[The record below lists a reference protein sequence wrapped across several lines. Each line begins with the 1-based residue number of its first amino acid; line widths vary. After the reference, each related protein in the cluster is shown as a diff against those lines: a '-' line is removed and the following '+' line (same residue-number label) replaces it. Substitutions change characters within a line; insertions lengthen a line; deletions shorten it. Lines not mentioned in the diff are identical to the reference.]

1 VILRGLATG
10 SLTLLLS
17 LLIGSNGWAGE
28 DSTTRP
34 SEQPQQAFSLQEAL
48 KLPDWLRFSI
58 SYTAEPM
65 ANPLGGAAQSSAWIQ
80 DTSLDLQ
87 LGTGLSRAVQDWNEP
102 DHWHINANINHVAG
116 DVSYGTRIGAFL
128 APQTLS
134 YPAGFYPTELS
145 LERSAGEGWIGVRAG
160 VIPINGDF
168 DGTLLSAPIL
178 NNYVHSALNNTY
190 NIFAGNLPISP
201 FSSLAARL
209 DIHPHKDVDVYYGW
223 FDLTTAIPIIQAFG
237 APVNITPTKVGD
249 AHILQLNYSPKRSQP
264 AGSVLPGELFSIG
277 GFTTDYQGEGLFGS
291 ATWKSGLP
299 LGLDDRVWIGGAY
312 SPEFDLNQAPSFL
325 GGGLVIQGVFPKR
338 PQDLLILGGGHAGLS
353 AAAPPGYPNQPYEGV
368 LELGYRLQLNPNL
381 NLQPTLQWIFN
392 PSGRDIPT
400 PGILTT
406 SVQIS
411 LNL

>member
-1 VILRGLATG
+1 MILRGLATG

-17 LLIGSNGWAGE
+17 LLLGGNGWASE

-48 KLPDWLRFSI
+48 KLPDWLLFSI

-87 LGTGLSRAVQDWNEP
+87 LGTGLNREIQDWNEQ

-168 DGTLLSAPIL
+168 DG
-178 NNYVHSALNNTY
+178 
-190 NIFAGNLPISP
+190 
-201 FSSLAARL
+201 
-209 DIHPHKDVDVYYGW
+209 
-223 FDLTTAIPIIQAFG
+223 
-237 APVNITPTKVGD
+237 
-249 AHILQLNYSPKRSQP
+249 
-264 AGSVLPGELFSIG
+264 
-277 GFTTDYQGEGLFGS
+277 
-291 ATWKSGLP
+291 
-299 LGLDDRVWIGGAY
+299 
-312 SPEFDLNQAPSFL
+312 
-325 GGGLVIQGVFPKR
+325 
-338 PQDLLILGGGHAGLS
+338 
-353 AAAPPGYPNQPYEGV
+353 
-368 LELGYRLQLNPNL
+368 
-381 NLQPTLQWIFN
+381 
-392 PSGRDIPT
+392 
-400 PGILTT
+400 
-406 SVQIS
+406 
-411 LNL
+411 

>member
-1 VILRGLATG
+1 MILRGLATR

-17 LLIGSNGWAGE
+17 LLLGGNGLASE

-48 KLPDWLRFSI
+48 KLPDWLLFSI

-80 DTSLDLQ
+80 DTSPDLQ
-87 LGTGLSRAVQDWNEP
+87 LGTGLNREIQDWNEQ

-128 APQTLS
+128 FPQTLA

-168 DGTLLSAPIL
+168 DVTLLSAPIL

-209 DIHPHKDVDVYYGW
+209 DIHPHKEVDVYYGW

-237 APVNITPTKVGD
+237 APVDITPTKVGD

-299 LGLDDRVWIGGAY
+299 LGLDDRVWIGGSY

-411 LNL
+411 LSL